1 MSKKFSVEVGCK
13 RLPNSKKLVCDDGL
27 KRTPLEYK
35 KLKKERNKK
44 NKLPSKGGA
53 SGKGGAIKYSDVAR
67 ATSFMPRYPIAK
79 ATRDKL
85 TADEVLRARAV
96 QGARIYHMKGMKAL
110 KEHLDKYLKDYKL
123 EKVIDEGLLLSK
135 GGKGRLFFRGS
146 NLKKVKDIITDLKI
160 VTGGIKNT
168 KHYKNLKRLAEEAIK
183 KFGKGNVDA
192 AGHSLGG
199 AMSYSIGQDLDI
211 PSLSFNPLIASNVVD
226 DIGPQNLAKNIA
238 REFSGGYGA
247 GIDSRGFKINAKHQ
261 ILRTVDDPVS
271 MLLAY
276 SKLPANARIDTIKG
290 DLTSLNPVEWH
301 YLTNFY
307 KEEHENLNWRDKTN
321 KEMRA
326 AIEKHRILVKKFGE
340 LLTLEGMKKSV
351 KKGLTL
357 KEHMAK
363 EDRGDLTST
372 GKFGDRPVKQ
382 YYELWRKAG
391 GKLSDLEATEIRR
404 RGGNVRKSNVDSSLD
419 EKTKAFETR
428 YTREILE
435 KNIRTNGARMRNR
448 KDKNAMAN
456 RDNEKKMLSK
466 VKNAKDIE
474 LTTLRKQYDQ
484 RVKPS
489 VREVREFPDIDKIK
503 KGQQEAAFKEEA
515 RALRRRAKRRIRKT
529 KEKDARKAEK
539 RARQEAMDK
548 VRRLIR
554 RKQTKE
560 ETLKKAFGK
569 EKLEERG
576 IPKKRAAN
584 IEEKLVKAR
593 KEQRPLDDFEETK
606 EEEPPELFDYK
617 SAPFQRRVKEVDIEA
632 NARGVM
638 TRDDEAS
645 AFLNKSK
652 AERRKQLAEFQKKEQ
667 ALRDDI
673 NAKEAVPRE
682 GPSFKRAVQDELRAN
697 LKLLPASI
705 LASYGTNA
713 LFKALDPDGKF
724 TNTIGGQ
731 ATEGGVSGLATA
743 GIMSGLGMDVGGALG
758 VTEFGVGAAV
768 GQVASNAVTQATYT
782 GLRQDGMSNRGAST
796 IAGAAGGATFAATS
810 GATAMAT
817 RAAGKAISNALATD
831 AAEEGE
837 EGIEMGELGEAAET
851 AGEVAEGLE
860 AAGEGA
866 ELGGEVGAELGPLG
880 ALAGVVVGA
889 GIGALFGLLDPPSSP
904 KRQEEQPESMAEMRE
919 KLGEKTGIW
928 SENTIIAQ
936 KRKFNVSRFKI
947 NQDQLALNAGEAPTN
962 KPVYDQT
969 PAVPGGD

>member
-1 MSKKFSVEVGCK
+1 MTHFYQRTQKE
-13 RLPNSKKLVCDDGL
+13 DGTYNTEL
-27 KRTPLEYK
+27 LYVFNDYEIAEEYC
-35 KLKKERNKK
+35 E
-44 NKLPSKGGA
+44 
-53 SGKGGAIKYSDVAR
+53 
-67 ATSFMPRYPIAK
+67 
-79 ATRDKL
+79 
-85 TADEVLRARAV
+85 
-96 QGARIYHMKGMKAL
+96 
-110 KEHLDKYLKDYKL
+110 
-123 EKVIDEGLLLSK
+123 
-135 GGKGRLFFRGS
+135 
-146 NLKKVKDIITDLKI
+146 
-160 VTGGIKNT
+160 IKN
-168 KHYKNLKRLAEEAIK
+168 A
-183 KFGKGNVDA
+183 
-192 AGHSLGG
+192 
-199 AMSYSIGQDLDI
+199 Q
-211 PSLSFNPLIASNVVD
+211 
-226 DIGPQNLAKNIA
+226 
-238 REFSGGYGA
+238 
-247 GIDSRGFKINAKHQ
+247 
-261 ILRTVDDPVS
+261 
-271 MLLAY
+271 
-276 SKLPANARIDTIKG
+276 
-290 DLTSLNPVEWH
+290 
-301 YLTNFY
+301 
-307 KEEHENLNWRDKTN
+307 
-321 KEMRA
+321 
-326 AIEKHRILVKKFGE
+326 
-340 LLTLEGMKKSV
+340 
-351 KKGLTL
+351 
-357 KEHMAK
+357 
-363 EDRGDLTST
+363 
-372 GKFGDRPVKQ
+372 
-382 YYELWRKAG
+382 
-391 GKLSDLEATEIRR
+391 
-404 RGGNVRKSNVDSSLD
+404 
-419 EKTKAFETR
+419 
-428 YTREILE
+428 
-435 KNIRTNGARMRNR
+435 
-448 KDKNAMAN
+448 
-456 RDNEKKMLSK
+456 
-466 VKNAKDIE
+466 
-474 LTTLRKQYDQ
+474 
-484 RVKPS
+484 
-489 VREVREFPDIDKIK
+489 
-503 KGQQEAAFKEEA
+503 
-515 RALRRRAKRRIRKT
+515 
-529 KEKDARKAEK
+529 
-539 RARQEAMDK
+539 
-548 VRRLIR
+548 
-554 RKQTKE
+554 
-560 ETLKKAFGK
+560 
-569 EKLEERG
+569 LEERG

-768 GQVASNAVTQATYT
+768 GQVASNAVTQATYS

-928 SENTIIAQ
+928 SEDTIIAQ